1 MTDLA
6 AAEYE
11 RNTNKRLQAALKC
24 GFVQDRIYTVIRKR
38 KEGAKGYHTL
48 CPVLSVLSYVLWTTA
63 LTGMIKVI
71 AFVIR

>member
-1 MTDLA
+1 M
-6 AAEYE
+6 
-11 RNTNKRLQAALKC
+11 
-24 GFVQDRIYTVIRKR
+24 
-38 KEGAKGYHTL
+38 L